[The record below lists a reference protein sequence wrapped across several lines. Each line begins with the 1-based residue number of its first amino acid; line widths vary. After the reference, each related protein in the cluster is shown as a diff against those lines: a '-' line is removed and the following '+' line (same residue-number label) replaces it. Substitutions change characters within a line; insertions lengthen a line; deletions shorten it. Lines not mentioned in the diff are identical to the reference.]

1 MLGGGDENAL
11 LHQAG
16 GVADASYVTSTGFD
30 REAFQVGAMKH
41 NSGPRRCRQNP
52 QADGCAAVEAHSCAR
67 DRSTNCLLVC
77 QREDKCK
84 SFVVCQLT
92 ALDGLPYVA
101 KQPHS
106 VVRATVATLTY

>member
-52 QADGCAAVEAHSCAR
+52 QADGCAAVDAHSCAR

-77 QREDKCK
+77 QREDSVSLLLCN
-84 SFVVCQLT
+84 SLPRWMDFRMWQNNHTPWFARPWQL
-92 ALDGLPYVA
+92 
-101 KQPHS
+101 
-106 VVRATVATLTY
+106 